1 MALFGGD
8 RDTALVTKISR
19 ELMNNIVDTT
29 IDIYK
34 LSLYDT
40 KSNLYG
46 ESIDKIYKP
55 GIRVAS
61 LITQEDQQ
69 WSSDQ
74 FGPDMNQTAT
84 YAFLKYELEHVAKI
98 VLEVGDVIHW
108 DEKYWEVDGVTEN
121 QYFMGKNDATTT
133 TKDLDRG
140 AIGEASTDGMRIG
153 DPTYGTPFQIGGYDE
168 VFGSSISIIVNTHQS
183 RRSRL
188 KIEQIRQGFNTK
200 TKGLG
205 IRGI

>member
-8 RDTALVTKISR
+8 RDTALITKINR

-29 IDIYK
+29 IDVYK

-40 KSNLYG
+40 KTNLYG
-46 ESIDKIYKP
+46 EALNKIYKP

-61 LITQEDQQ
+61 LITHEDQS
-69 WSSDQ
+69 WSSDE
-74 FGPDMNQTAT
+74 FGPDMSQTAT

-98 VLEVGDVIHW
+98 VMEVGDVIHW
-108 DEKYWEVDGVTEN
+108 DEKYWEIDGVTEN
-121 QYFMGKNDATTT
+121 QYFMGKNEKTTT
-133 TKDLDRG
+133 AKDYDRG
-140 AIGEASTDGMRIG
+140 AIGDGANDAMRIG
-153 DPTYGTPFQIGGYDE
+153 DPSYGTPFQIGGYDE
-168 VFGSSISIIVNTHQS
+168 VFGSSISIIVSTHQS
-183 RRSRL
+183 RRSKL
-188 KIEQIRQGFNTK
+188 KIEQIRHGFNTK